1 MENSSHSTDSLIVPS
16 FRAAAT
22 RCTHSHVPL
31 RLRFIAI
38 FRCLTGVVGPFVYI
52 YIWSQPGACVVPIWN
67 LQNYIFVCANKRLHF
82 KLNMGSE
89 QAQRLQALMD
99 AKKQHDEALDTI
111 RKCMDAGV
119 LTPGEAEAQQAQANA
134 TFQRARAE
142 AGLAGRDDQE
152 ESKNEGDKQEGKPK
166 GEGGGSKRGRQP
178 GQKIGKYAA
187 RTRIDDLGINTLREV
202 CADLGLPNRQI
213 NEKEMTASIHKA
225 SGATAKVLK
234 TNLEA
239 LSVETLKHIC
249 ADRKLK
255 IENESDKT
263 ALIDWI
269 QNGAASVHQVG
280 KLQEVTPPEEIHQPP
295 QLQAQKR
302 GRQVGVRGCM
312 CVPRSAHVCMGIRG

>member
-1 MENSSHSTDSLIVPS
+1 
-16 FRAAAT
+16 
-22 RCTHSHVPL
+22 
-31 RLRFIAI
+31 
-38 FRCLTGVVGPFVYI
+38 
-52 YIWSQPGACVVPIWN
+52 
-67 LQNYIFVCANKRLHF
+67 
-82 KLNMGSE
+82 MGSE
-89 QAQRLQALMD
+89 QAKRLQALMH

-111 RKCMDAGV
+111 QKCSDAGA
-119 LTPGEAEAQQAQANA
+119 LTPGEAQAQQAQANA

-152 ESKNEGDKQEGKPK
+152 DSKNKGDEKEGTPN
-166 GEGGGSKRGRQP
+166 GEGIGSKRGRQP

-202 CADLGLPNRQI
+202 CADLGLPNCQV
-213 NEKEMTASIHKA
+213 NEDEMTASIHRA
-225 SGATAKVLK
+225 SGATAKVMK

-239 LSVETLKHIC
+239 LSVETLRHIC

-302 GRQVGVRGCM
+302 GRQVGVRGCT
-312 CVPRSAHVCMGIRG
+312 CVPRSARVCLCICG